1 MKKILLTVL
10 ALAAVLT
17 SCNEVVFPER
27 PSGKGTLNLTL
38 GFDAE
43 DYIQVKSSDTEV
55 DKSNFIITVY
65 KLEDERGQASD
76 WTKSWTYSE
85 FPQALELAP
94 GKFLITAASPET
106 RVVGWDMP
114 KYYGEQRFSIIE
126 GVVTP
131 VELICGISNM
141 KVSVKLTDNFVDEL
155 CEYVISV
162 TGEYE
167 SGRQTLTWTQDD
179 FIGIRQSEKD
189 GYFDVAKITVK
200 ITGKRTVDG
209 TSPIPVSYEIKD
221 GKARDHHILNID
233 AVVTGTASLLS
244 LHVNNDFNERVEDI
258 PFGGVPEVPVPDEE
272 EDNPGA
278 QKPEKPYME
287 WTTNPSFGITNIQ
300 DVMAGSADANLV
312 IYAAGGIKT
321 LNVWV
326 SENFQEIVDGL
337 TGNDAEGNKLHCL
350 DLVNDTTLKANLVT
364 FGVTSLPMLD
374 QVKDQTCVPFPLTEL
389 VGLIRSTGF
398 PEGDYVF
405 TLELVDNAD
414 QKYEVSLTFYNP
426 PYEN

>member
-1 MKKILLTVL
+1 M
-10 ALAAVLT
+10 
-17 SCNEVVFPER
+17 
-27 PSGKGTLNLTL
+27 TL
-38 GFDAE
+38 GLDAE
-43 DYIQVKSSDTEV
+43 DYIQVKSSDAEV
-55 DKSNFIITVY
+55 DKSNFVITVY

-94 GKFLITAASPET
+94 GRFLITAASPET

-114 KYYGEQRFSIIE
+114 KYYGEQSFSIIE

-167 SGRQTLTWTQDD
+167 SGRQTLTWTQND
-179 FIGIRQSEKD
+179 FIGVRQSEKD

-272 EDNPGA
+272 EDDSGV

-350 DLVNDTTLKANLVT
+350 DLVHDTHLQANLVT

-426 PYEN
+426 PY